1 MAPCHVPYLYNAAM
15 HRRALLGTIAA
26 VGVLAAQSRPKIQRK
41 GRIKQGLW
49 TSNFGQTD
57 LTFEQLCAE
66 AARLGAYGFDMRTPE
81 QWPIRLPRA
90 TFRTSFA
97 PAPAALRSSPSHR
110 QWTSWTSN
118 LRTSRAGLRPA
129 RTSR

>member
-57 LTFEQLCAE
+57 LSFEQLCAE

-81 QWPIRLPRA
+81 QWPIRLPRLRFA
-90 TFRTSFA
+90 RVSPQPRPRSARVHRTGNGRHGR
-97 PAPAALRSSPSHR
+97 LI
-110 QWTSWTSN
+110 
-118 LRTSRAGLRPA
+118 
-129 RTSR
+129 